1 MLENEKNSHL
11 LIIEE
16 PGFRKTITLDK
27 ASYTVGRHSDND
39 IVFASQKTSRY
50 HATCVRRTDIKTN
63 SFSYWILDGNLKGS
77 RSRNG
82 IFVNGKKCLVHELK
96 HGDIIKFS
104 NDVKARYHIV
114 SSFAE
119 ISSNNQQV
127 SQVEYNSPPS
137 NNHRSKTLIS
147 KETVVAP
154 YQQFEQLNDS
164 ELARL
169 SSIGEL
175 SSQPII
181 EIDLNGNITYINSV
195 AFITFKDITRKRL
208 NHPLIKSLTEICNSN
223 SISCIRE
230 IAIDNKLFK
239 QHSHYL
245 PENKIIRS
253 YITDITQSK
262 KIDKLIKNKS
272 LIYAALLQR
281 ITDSVILIDS
291 KSRKIIFIN
300 SACSNFLGY
309 SASAAVSLTIDDLTV
324 EPAKI
329 REVLNGLKGN
339 PNNYDGSFFLFH
351 RDGFKLEV
359 NLDINFIDLEI
370 EQIFCIKIRYFGK
383 DRSSSQ
389 DDFCIDSSEKKIYK
403 QQLETALANAKRNK
417 TLLGVISLSIEKF
430 KNIETQISKDFSF
443 LLLSSISDRLKTCL
457 RLGDTVSYWEENK
470 FALLMPQIGGVEEVA
485 KISQRILESLEIPF
499 KIEEQILHFDTN
511 LGIAIYPQDGE
522 NSDNLIKNANLAL
535 EQVRDKKKDKY
546 WFYNLNMNSQTSAIL
561 QLEKFL
567 DQALEKR
574 ELLLYYQPQVNVVTG
589 NIQGIEALLRWQHP
603 ELGLLLPNSFIK
615 LAEKSSL
622 ILPIG
627 EWVLRTACLQSKRWQ
642 AEGLPPI
649 KILVNISSAEFK
661 QPDFLGL
668 VKDVL
673 NETNLEGNL
682 LELEMTANTLMEDD
696 EYSYQVLSELKTIG
710 VSISLDDF
718 TTGLSS
724 LEKLKKLPLNTLK
737 IDQNFI
743 RKIKNEPQ
751 DLAIISTMIALGKG
765 LNLTVVAEGVETQEQ
780 MKLLQSQNCEAMQG
794 FWFSRPLAATEAI
807 KLLPY

>member
-16 PGFRKTITLDK
+16 PGVRKTITLDK

-119 ISSNNQQV
+119 ISPNNQQV
-127 SQVEYNSPPS
+127 SQVEYNSPSS

-181 EIDLNGNITYINSV
+181 EIDLHGNITYINSV

-223 SISCIRE
+223 AISCVRE
-230 IAIDNKLFK
+230 IALDNKLFK

-262 KIDKLIKNKS
+262 RIDKLIKNKS

-309 SASAAVSLTIDDLTV
+309 SASAAASLTIDDLTV

-339 PNNYDGSFFLFH
+339 PNNYDGNFFLFH

-389 DDFCIDSSEKKIYK
+389 DYFCIDSSEKKIYK

-417 TLLGVISLSIEKF
+417 TLLAVMSLSIEKF
-430 KNIETQISKDFSF
+430 KNIETQISQDFSF
-443 LLLSSISDRLKTCL
+443 LLLSSICDRLKTCL

-470 FALLMPQIGGVEEVA
+470 FSLLMPQIGGVEEVA

-561 QLEKFL
+561 KLEKFL
-567 DQALEKR
+567 DQALDKR
-574 ELLLYYQPQVNVVTG
+574 ELLLYYQPQVNVVDG

-668 VKDVL
+668 VKNVL

-794 FWFSRPLAATEAI
+794 FWFSRPLVATEAI